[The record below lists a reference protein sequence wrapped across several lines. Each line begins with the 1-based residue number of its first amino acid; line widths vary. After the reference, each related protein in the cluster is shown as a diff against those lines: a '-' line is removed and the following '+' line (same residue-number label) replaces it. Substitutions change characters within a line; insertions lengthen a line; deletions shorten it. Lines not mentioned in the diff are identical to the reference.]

1 MFVLRARLARS
12 SGQVEPAA
20 PASEMDYLDEG
31 PPEVDDNEPELPPTN
46 PLLSRPVKI
55 RGRLS
60 RRWTHNEQLM
70 IRCCG
75 IILSRATFFG
85 SEALTSVKVSFLFSV
100 SSLSADIV

>member
-20 PASEMDYLDEG
+20 PTSEMDYLDEG
-31 PPEVDDNEPELPPTN
+31 PLEDDGNEPELPPTN
-46 PLLSRPVKI
+46 PSVSQPVKI

-85 SEALTSVKVSFLFSV
+85 SEALTSVKVSFFFSMT
-100 SSLSADIV
+100 SLSTEIG